1 MREVSLLALILML
14 SAVLQTA
21 AAFIAVR
28 QVSSVD
34 KHYRMAWLVVAL
46 ALVLMVERRV
56 LPLWRH
62 VQTGEISS
70 LTDAL
75 FGMAISV
82 LMVAGVYGV
91 TELLTGLRSR
101 ANTDELTG
109 LLNRRAVL
117 QTVHSEIERARRT
130 QHSIA
135 FLMYDLDH
143 FKDVNDTYGH
153 PAGDSVLQEIARIA
167 LATFRTI
174 DRVGRVGGEEFLI
187 VLPESNQE
195 DARVA
200 AERFRSA
207 VAAHQFVA
215 GQQRIGITVSIGIF
229 APDTVTHAVTVQN
242 VMASTD
248 KALYAAKNAGRNCVV
263 VQNLLAKSPGIAA

>member
-143 FKDVNDTYGH
+143 FKDVNDRFGH
-153 PAGDSVLQEIARIA
+153 QAGDQVLQKVA
-167 LATFRTI
+167 RTI
-174 DRVGRVGGEEFLI
+174 KAILRESDIVCRWGGEEFL
-187 VLPESNQE
+187 VVVKG
-195 DARVA
+195 A
-200 AERFRSA
+200 
-207 VAAHQFVA
+207 
-215 GQQRIGITVSIGIF
+215 
-229 APDTVTHAVTVQN
+229 APDHGAPLAEKIRRAVEGEDFSYRKTQIRITISLGI
-242 VMASTD
+242 AGARTGESTDRLIARAD
-248 KALYAAKNAGRNCVV
+248 KALYRAKETGRNRVCSADE
-263 VQNLLAKSPGIAA
+263 LADTTMPG